1 MADKWEWQQQL
12 SQARLT
18 QEDIAKHLG
27 ISKQSMSLLAKKMIV
42 GQGLMAN
49 EIDKKRWAETLDY
62 IEFKKSQLVK

>member
-1 MADKWEWQQQL
+1 MSRKKDWEKAL
-12 SQARLT
+12 ANAELI

-27 ISKQSMSLLAKKMIV
+27 ISKQSMSLLVKKMIQ

-49 EIDKKRWAETLDY
+49 DKDKDRWEQSLDY